1 MFALVGSLGSPED
14 LRELLP
20 VLGTLVTQT
29 ARYRLR
35 TAWSSLVSKLN

>member
-1 MFALVGSLGSPED
+1 MLGLITSAGSPED
-14 LRELLP
+14 LRVSAA
-20 VLGTLVTQT
+20 VLATLVTQT